1 LVFLLADWKKYAG
14 FLGRNVE
21 VRSGSEKLL
30 GVALD
35 VDGVGALVLRLED
48 GATKRVLAG
57 DVSLRL

>member
-1 LVFLLADWKKYAG
+1 
-14 FLGRNVE
+14 VE
-21 VRSGSEKLL
+21 VRIGDERLS

-35 VDGVGALVLRLED
+35 VDVKGALVLRLED